1 MLHQASRPRVA
12 DRFEARLCWFADE
25 SFDPRGRYLVRLG
38 PRTVSARVG
47 ELIYRLDVVSQEHID
62 APQKLNRNDIARVR
76 VMLQSPVPYDDY
88 AENRATGAFIL
99 IDAQT
104 NDTVAA

>member
-1 MLHQASRPRVA
+1 MAISLEVA
-12 DRFEARLCWFADE
+12 DDVVI
-25 SFDPRGRYLVRLG
+25 SRGSERI
-38 PRTVSARVG
+38 A
-47 ELIYRLDVVSQEHID
+47 ELIQRLDVVTQQRIE

-76 VMLQSPVPYDDY
+76 VMLQSSVPYDDY

-104 NDTVAA
+104 NATIAAGMIAA